1 MYRVLYNLL
10 ITLVEITIIYY
21 LLYSWSVNN
30 ILNNL
35 DETGQN
41 LIKTFFFFD
50 KAGTVKSF

>member
-41 LIKTFFFFD
+41 LIKTFFFLT
-50 KAGTVKSF
+50 KLVL